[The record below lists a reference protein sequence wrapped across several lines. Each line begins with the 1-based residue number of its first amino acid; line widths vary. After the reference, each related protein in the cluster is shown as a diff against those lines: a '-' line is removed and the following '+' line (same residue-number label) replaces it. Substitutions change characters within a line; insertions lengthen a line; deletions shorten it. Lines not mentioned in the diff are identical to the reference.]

1 MGKIRKCRP
10 VKLICGFIYSKETS
24 LAKAKR
30 LLELRLGKIDFQSRE
45 FPFDYTGYYE
55 NELGSNL
62 KRRFLAFK
70 KLINPDA
77 LPAIKAFTNRVED
90 KLALSCTKYQE
101 PRTMNQEPRTM
112 DQGPRTELAW
122 YVVRG
127 PWSVKKRSI
136 NIDPGYLDM
145 AKLVLATT
153 KDFCHRIYLGSG
165 IFGEVT
171 LVYRKDSFQPW
182 EWTYPDYRSREYI
195 ETFNRIREIYRAQDQ
210 KIKNQGPRTTDHGP
224 RTKDQVS
231 HKTQGHRSQRFVRR
245 SAFCVRRS
253 A

>member
-10 VKLICGFIYSKETS
+10 VKLICGFIYSEETS

-45 FPFDYTGYYE
+45 FAFNYTGYYE
-55 NELGSNL
+55 SELGSNL
-62 KRRFLAFK
+62 KRRFLSFK
-70 KLINPDA
+70 KLIRPEA
-77 LPAIKAFTNRVED
+77 LPAIKVFTNRVED
-90 KLALSCTKYQE
+90 KLAQINFERRSAFSVQRVR
-101 PRTMNQEPRTM
+101 RTQN
-112 DQGPRTELAW
+112 TE
-122 YVVRG
+122 RIT
-127 PWSVKKRSI
+127 PNEKNRSI

-165 IFGEVT
+165 IFGEIT

-195 ETFNRIREIYRAQDQ
+195 ETFNRIREIYRVQDQ
-210 KIKNQGPRTTDHGP
+210 KIKNHIPRTKNQGPRTTQEERLAGS
-224 RTKDQVS
+224 RV
-231 HKTQGHRSQRFVRR
+231 
-245 SAFCVRRS
+245 
-253 A
+253 

>member
-70 KLINPDA
+70 KLINPET

-90 KLALSCTKYQE
+90 KLTQINCE
-101 PRTMNQEPRTM
+101 RRTQNAEHRT
-112 DQGPRTELAW
+112 QNE
-122 YVVRG
+122 
-127 PWSVKKRSI
+127 KNRSI

-182 EWTYPDYRSREYI
+182 EWTYPDYRTKEYI
-195 ETFNRIREIYRAQDQ
+195 ETFNQIRSIYDKQIKSQD
-210 KIKNQGPRTTDHGP
+210 T
-224 RTKDQVS
+224 
-231 HKTQGHRSQRFVRR
+231 RSQVRFTLR
-245 SAFCVRRS
+245 
-253 A
+253 